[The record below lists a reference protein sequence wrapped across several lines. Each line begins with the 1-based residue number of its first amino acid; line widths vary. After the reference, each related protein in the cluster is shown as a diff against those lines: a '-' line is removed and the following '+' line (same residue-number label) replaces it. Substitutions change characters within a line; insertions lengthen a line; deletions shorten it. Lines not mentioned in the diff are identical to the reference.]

1 MELEQET
8 KEIEKQED
16 SSEETLGED
25 SSEEAPSESL
35 IFIIK
40 VTTNKEDR
48 ALELISDKVH
58 KKNLGV
64 FSLARPHGLRGYI
77 FLEAADRDSAEEAA
91 YNLPYVKGIIGKT
104 VSYEEIKNMIEPVME
119 EINIEKS
126 DIVEIIGEPFKKE
139 KAKVIRVDKSKG
151 EAVVTLLA
159 AVVPIP
165 VTVKLD
171 NVKVIRRE
179 KEEGEDEAYGEQDS
193 GDTSKKPSSDSDR
206 EEEAVPLGTNEPK
219 FDYEE
224 QTGGL
229 IPEDF

>member
-1 MELEQET
+1 M
-8 KEIEKQED
+8 IY
-16 SSEETLGED
+16 
-25 SSEEAPSESL
+25 
-35 IFIIK
+35 IIK

-58 KKNLGV
+58 KKKLNV
-64 FSLARPHGLRGYI
+64 YSLARPHGLRGYL
-77 FLEAADRDSAEEAA
+77 FLEAEDRDSAEEAA

-104 VSYEEIKNMIEPVME
+104 VSYDEIKNMIEPVME
-119 EINIEKS
+119 EINIEKG

-139 KAKVIRVDKSKG
+139 KAKVVRIDKSKG

-179 KEEGEDEAYGEQDS
+179 KEEGEVEEDS
-193 GDTSKKPSSDSDR
+193 EESEEKR
-206 EEEAVPLGTNEPK
+206 EEKASIEEPQTPLGGELEIDTK
-219 FDYEE
+219 DDYEN
-224 QTGGL
+224 TGSL